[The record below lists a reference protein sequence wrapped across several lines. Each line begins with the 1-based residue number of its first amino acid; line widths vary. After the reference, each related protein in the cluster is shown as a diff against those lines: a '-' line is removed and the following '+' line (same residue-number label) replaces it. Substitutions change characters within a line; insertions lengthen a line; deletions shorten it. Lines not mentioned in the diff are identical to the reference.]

1 MGRRQP
7 LLAIKYGFCG
17 GKGVVGGEGLPSP
30 CPLPPRRAGD
40 QNQMLGRSRRPA
52 TKKEENPRPPQAFR
66 RRPDARHAP
75 CAGWKKRA
83 RPKGRATGTKGTKH
97 PAPRRNPAV
106 PYDLQAG
113 SESIG
118 VDWLPLPCACERSS
132 CALRGVEKACTPK
145 RTRRQGQR
153 ARSIQQPAA
162 NPGMPYDLQ
171 ARSESIGVDWSP
183 LPCACERTTCLPVP
197 IIQLR
202 KRKRGLALPY
212 AAQQRGNRRLPF
224 NPHHRPH
231 TGN

>member
-1 MGRRQP
+1 
-7 LLAIKYGFCG
+7 
-17 GKGVVGGEGLPSP
+17 
-30 CPLPPRRAGD
+30 
-40 QNQMLGRSRRPA
+40 MLGRSRRPA

-118 VDWLPLPCACERSS
+118 VDWLPLPCACERSSCLPVPIIRLRKRKRGMARRRSPPVGAEAPTPPGRSS

>member
-40 QNQMLGRSRRPA
+40 QNQLLGRSRRPA

-118 VDWLPLPCACERSS
+118 VDW
-132 CALRGVEKACTPK
+132 
-145 RTRRQGQR
+145 
-153 ARSIQQPAA
+153 
-162 NPGMPYDLQ
+162 
-171 ARSESIGVDWSP
+171 SP